1 MRVQNRLVRGVA
13 LAAWLLSPMYG
24 QAPSQPAPVKPT
36 GGSPAYRQAG
46 QLPARIMD
54 FKVEPASVQPGQPV
68 MLQWATENPT
78 GVSIEPGL
86 GRVTPRGSRQ
96 VSPAATTTYTLT
108 ANGPN
113 NQVITRSVTV
123 NVAGTTAVLAGA
135 APAKQQAPRMAN
147 GKPDFTGVYDFT
159 FRGPGGPAA
168 PAGGAPGGP
177 ALKPGA
183 EKYRVVRGPTDSW
196 ATSNCMPVIG
206 PQSFSVPYQFQV
218 VVNPQYLVIMH
229 EYPGTFRIVPLDG
242 RPHQVD
248 PDPTWLGD
256 SVGRWDGDTVVV
268 DTIGFNEKT
277 ELQGFRHTEALHI
290 VERFSRPDF
299 DALNYEVTL
308 EDPNVFEKPW
318 TVSRR
323 FSLRPDLARISEFVC
338 EKNPDYS
345 KYFGKQ

>member
-13 LAAWLLSPMYG
+13 LAAWLLSPMHG
-24 QAPSQPAPVKPT
+24 QAPPQPAPAKPT

-54 FKVEPASVQPGQPV
+54 FKVEPASVQPGQAV

-183 EKYRVVRGPTDSW
+183 EKYRVVRGPTDSG